1 MGRPKKNTT
10 EVVEKVNQTNNIEED
25 VRSLLKDIRK
35 EFGEESILT
44 FDSSTALS
52 LPRVSSGILP
62 LDYILGGGYA
72 LGRIVEIFGPESSG
86 KTTIT
91 LKAIASMQK
100 EGKICAFIDAEH
112 AFDPV
117 YAKNLGINLNTL
129 LYTAPDNGE
138 QALDI
143 AEELIRSGKI
153 GLVVVDSVAAL
164 VPKKEIDGEMGDA
177 NVGLH
182 ARLMSQAMRKLTG
195 IVNKSNC
202 VLIFINQ
209 IREKVGI
216 MYGSP
221 ETTTGGRALKF
232 YASIR
237 LDVRKKQTITEGT
250 ESVANH
256 VRVKTVKNK
265 TYPPLKECEFDI
277 IFGKGPDEEGSLI
290 DSAINME
297 LIDKAG
303 AWYTLADGS
312 RFQGANKLK
321 EFFKTEQ
328 GKLVFED
335 LKKKIAEKFKETT
348 NSSEEMN
355 IDEDNEEKFEE
366 ESVVE
371 PTTVTGIE

>member
-1 MGRPKKNTT
+1 MGRPKKNVN
-10 EVVEKVNQTNNIEED
+10 EVIEDVNKDSNIEKD
-25 VRSLLKDIRK
+25 VQELLKGIRK
-35 EFGEESILT
+35 EFGQESITT
-44 FDSSTALS
+44 FDPNTALA
-52 LPRVSSGILP
+52 LPRLSSGILP
-62 LDYILGGGYA
+62 LDFILGGGYTV
-72 LGRIVEIFGPESSG
+72 GRIVEIYGPESSG
-86 KTTIT
+86 KTTIA
-91 LKAIASMQK
+91 LKSIASAQK
-100 EGKICAFIDAEH
+100 ENKICAFVDAEH

-129 LYTAPDNGE
+129 LYSAPDTGE
-138 QALDI
+138 QALEI
-143 AEELIRSGKI
+143 VEQLIRSGKV

-164 VPKKEIDGEMGDA
+164 VPQAEIDGEMGDA

-195 IVNKSNC
+195 VIDKSNS
-202 VLIFINQ
+202 VVIFINQ
-209 IREKVGI
+209 IREKVGTV
-216 MYGSP
+216 YGNP

-237 LDVRKKQTITEGT
+237 LDVRKKETLKEGT

-256 VRVKTVKNK
+256 VKVKTVKNK
-265 TYPPLKECEFDI
+265 TYPPFKECEFDI

-312 RFQGANKLK
+312 RFQGTNKLK

-328 GKLVFED
+328 GKPIFEE
-335 LKKKIAEKFKETT
+335 LKEKIFEKFKEPTLINEAITSDEENIEEFDENVVVKTT
-348 NSSEEMN
+348 
-355 IDEDNEEKFEE
+355 
-366 ESVVE
+366 SVTE
-371 PTTVTGIE
+371 